1 MYFKKDIRSIL
12 QFDNTNMASFLS
24 TQQRRKCNMNRK
36 MFLSLSIVM
45 VCFLLVN
52 IVGCA
57 PSEDEKLITLIKEST
72 LTGYE
77 SKTVGDATTAFLGN
91 PKWSVQ
97 RTEDGN
103 EYVTVTGSMTVAEKD
118 VICALQFLVDT
129 KNGVFQVQAL
139 EFNSVPQNQLMIT
152 ALLTKMYE

>member
-1 MYFKKDIRSIL
+1 
-12 QFDNTNMASFLS
+12 MASFLS